1 MFEARRRTAVDGKT
15 WWVVFDTEKQK
26 YSTLLCFGK
35 YKTKE
40 KYENKKCFYC
50 GHSEKENHTMKRLD
64 KELRKIK

>member
-1 MFEARRRTAVDGKT
+1 MDINVLIII
-15 WWVVFDTEKQK
+15 V
-26 YSTLLCFGK
+26 LLIISFIIGYFFGK

-40 KYENKKCFYC
+40 KYENKRSFYC